1 MRVGIMG
8 GTFDPI
14 HMGHLIAANE
24 VQRTLKLDQVMFIPA
39 GQPYQKSHRY
49 ITPARDRMFMVERAI
64 FGNPRFVASDIEM
77 RYEGPTHAVETMR
90 RLRALFPDNQF
101 YWIVGDDQLANITS
115 WFEYRAFL
123 EQVTVVAVN
132 RPGASRPNVTFPYQ
146 RVVMPEVRISSTD
159 LRARFAAGDDCRYL
173 VPDPV
178 RDAVAARK
186 LYLD

>member
-14 HMGHLIAANE
+14 HLGHLIAANE
-24 VQRTLKLDQVMFIPA
+24 VQRTLKLDQIMFVPA

-64 FGNPRFVASDIEM
+64 FGNPRFVASDIEL
-77 RYEGPTHAVETMR
+77 RYEGPTHASETMS

-101 YWIVGDDQLANITS
+101 YWIVGDDVLSGIPTWHEWQ
-115 WFEYRAFL
+115 RFL

-132 RPGASRPNVTFPYQ
+132 RPGAVRPHVTFSYQ
-146 RVVMPEVRISSTD
+146 RVVMPEVRVSSSD

-173 VPDPV
+173 VPDAV
-178 RDAVAARK
+178 REAVFARK
-186 LYLD
+186 LYLE